1 MHMKTKAEV
10 VERLNG
16 QLCICDSTL
25 SAGEQAAGAVFS
37 NIEKYRIAQ
46 LLDEAGVPQIEVGTP
61 MIGAEEKTSVRHIA
75 RMGLGASVMANVR
88 PDLADINAS
97 LECDVDS
104 VSISIPTSDLQITN
118 IIQKDPDWILEKVY
132 ESAVYANE
140 HGLYIA
146 CVAEDA
152 SRADLGFLIDFAK
165 TAKAAGASRFGY
177 ADSTGVADP
186 FTCEERIRMLR
197 QIAGIDV
204 EIIARNDFG
213 MATANTFAAIKAGA
227 RFARVTAMGIGQR
240 AGCAPLE
247 EVAMVSKHMLNIDTG
262 VDTTK
267 LHHIAEAVSTASGVA
282 IWPSK
287 PIIGPKCFAQEAGFA
302 NNPLVT
308 EPYDP
313 TEVGMERSL
322 VIGKHSVRNTI
333 VAAISGM
340 GIDISNTD
348 AENLLALVRKASC
361 QMHRSLS
368 VSELFLLYEDM
379 MSGNN
384 TFDDD
389 CECSHE
395 PAQTSE

>member
-1 MHMKTKAEV
+1 MQMKTNAEV
-10 VERLNG
+10 VERLNAP
-16 QLCICDSTL
+16 LCICDSTL

-46 LLDEAGVPQIEVGTP
+46 LLDDAGIPQIEVGTP
-61 MIGAEEKTSVRHIA
+61 MIGADEKTSVRHIA

-88 PDLADINAS
+88 PDLADINVS

-104 VSISIPTSDLQITN
+104 VSISILASDLQISN
-118 IIQKDPDWILEKVY
+118 IYGKDNEWVLEKVY
-132 ESAVYANE
+132 ESTSYAND

-165 TAKAAGASRFGY
+165 TAKAAGANRIGY
-177 ADSTGVADP
+177 ADSTGVTDP
-186 FTCEERIRMLR
+186 FTCEERIRMLK
-197 QIAGIDV
+197 QIANIDV

-213 MATANTFAAIKAGA
+213 MATANTFAAIRAGA
-227 RFARVTAMGIGQR
+227 RFARVTSMGIGQR

-247 EVAMVSKHMLNIDTG
+247 EVTMVAKHMLNTDTG

-267 LHHIAEAVSTASGVA
+267 LHNVAEAVSTASGVA

-302 NNPLVT
+302 NNPMVT

-313 TEVGMERSL
+313 SEVGMERSL

-340 GIDISNTD
+340 GIDINNTD

-361 QMHRSLS
+361 QMHRSLT

-384 TFDDD
+384 TFDD
-389 CECSHE
+389 ECPESTDSS
-395 PAQTSE
+395 PSSE

>member
-165 TAKAAGASRFGY
+165 AAKAAGASRFGY

-240 AGCAPLE
+240 AGCAPL
-247 EVAMVSKHMLNIDTG
+247 
-262 VDTTK
+262 
-267 LHHIAEAVSTASGVA
+267 AEAVSTASGVA